1 MFFTNVLNFVKNISP
16 LEWVIIGLIIIALFG
31 ATIATTLARKSGEAF
46 REVKKLK
53 KNFTEALED
62 SDTDKKG

>member
-1 MFFTNVLNFVKNISP
+1 MYTQMLNFIKNISP
-16 LEWVIIGLIIIALFG
+16 LEWVIIGLIVVALFG
-31 ATIATTLARKSGEAF
+31 ATIATTLARKSGQAF
-46 REVKKLK
+46 GEVKKLK